1 TTDREWTLDLVGNPD
16 LDPAYGARLR
26 LLAGSD
32 ARIRLRGPMPPDG
45 QGPMWDS
52 LDLLVVPSLW
62 WENSPLTVL
71 EAMAAGVPV
80 VASRTGGV
88 PEILPESAG
97 LLVPPGD
104 VGALRTALQRAI
116 DGLLLAGPLDALAV
130 K

>member
-1 TTDREWTLDLVGNPD
+1 
-16 LDPAYGARLR
+16 
-26 LLAGSD
+26 
-32 ARIRLRGPMPPDG
+32 
-45 QGPMWDS
+45 
-52 LDLLVVPSLW
+52 VPSLW

-71 EAMAAGVPV
+71 EALAAGVPV

-88 PEILPESAG
+88 PEVVPEGAG

-130 K
+130 KTAAEGARELTTLYAQLRSEGHATA